1 VPRDTKRFFDLVKFQ
16 TFFSFLRT
24 KKMAKNSA
32 RSYRKNNRFSQIPN
46 SPIQRSVFDRSHDY
60 KTTLDSGYLIP
71 FFVDEVLPG
80 DTFKLRVNAFVRMN
94 TLIAPFMDNVFMDTF
109 FFFVPTRLVW
119 DNWQRFCGEQKNP
132 GDSTDFLIPSLSG
145 TNTFDNGTI
154 FDYMGLPTGVSLDPA
169 NTPINAL
176 PFRAYNLIYNE
187 WFRDENLID
196 SIPVLTTDGPD
207 PISNYTLR
215 KRAKRHDYFTSAL
228 PWPQKGPSVDVGLT
242 GNAPVV
248 GFGDGQTWNFMS
260 NNSYS
265 GTQAVLGNPTD
276 VLDNVGLQVFTNRE
290 QFSTANMIPIMQE
303 TNQSG
308 RWANIGN
315 QDQSS
320 GNDIKPTRAIRG
332 DGFYFPNGILS
343 NSSGQQPYA
352 DLSGVSA
359 ITINDLRQAFQ
370 IQKFYEKWA
379 RGGSRYTETLRVMFN
394 VISPDA
400 RLQRPEYLG
409 GTHSRVN
416 VVPTAQTSSTDAVS
430 PQSNLS
436 AFGVLGDS
444 AHGFNKSFVEHGY
457 LIGLVCLRADITYQ
471 QGLNRMW
478 SRRQLFDFYWPT
490 LAHLGE
496 QVVYNKEI
504 YAQGTAED
512 NGVFGYQ
519 ERYAEYRYKP
529 SMITGKL
536 RSTDAQTLDVWHL
549 AQKFETL
556 PKLNQDF
563 IEENP
568 PINRVIAVQNEPQF
582 FADFWFDLKTS
593 RPMPVYS
600 VPGLVDHF

>member
-1 VPRDTKRFFDLVKFQ
+1 M
-16 TFFSFLRT
+16 S
-24 KKMAKNSA
+24 KNSA
-32 RSYRKNNRFSQIPN
+32 RRRQRSNHFSQIPN
-46 SPIQRSVFDRSHDY
+46 SPIQRSIFDRSHDY

-145 TNTFDNGTI
+145 TNTFTNGSI

-207 PISNYTLR
+207 PVTNYTLR

-228 PWPQKGPSVDVGLT
+228 PWPQKGPSVEVGLS
-242 GNAPVV
+242 GNAPVK
-248 GFGDGQTWNFMS
+248 GFDQSANWSFGTPNGSRPAGYLAGIGINYNGLDDNLALRGWINQNMFTSGGDGSVVQFEN
-260 NNSYS
+260 
-265 GTQAVLGNPTD
+265 LG
-276 VLDNVGLQVFTNRE
+276 
-290 QFSTANMIPIMQE
+290 S
-303 TNQSG
+303 
-308 RWANIGN
+308 WGN
-315 QDQSS
+315 QPLIVKDPGSES
-320 GNDIKPTRAIRG
+320 NYHPIT
-332 DGFYFPNGILS
+332 GIFGKEFSFQGALTPPAD
-343 NSSGQQPYA
+343 NSVYA
-352 DLSGVSA
+352 DLSGVNAVS
-359 ITINDLRQAFQ
+359 INDLRQAFQ

-416 VVPTAQTSSTDAVS
+416 VVPTAQTSSTDSVS

-457 LIGLVCLRADITYQ
+457 VIGLCCIRADITYQ

-496 QVVYNKEI
+496 QVVYNREI
-504 YAQGTAED
+504 YTQGTADD

-536 RSTDAQTLDVWHL
+536 RSTDAQTLDVWH
-549 AQKFETL
+549 
-556 PKLNQDF
+556 
-563 IEENP
+563 
-568 PINRVIAVQNEPQF
+568 
-582 FADFWFDLKTS
+582 
-593 RPMPVYS
+593 
-600 VPGLVDHF
+600 

>member
-1 VPRDTKRFFDLVKFQ
+1 
-16 TFFSFLRT
+16 
-24 KKMAKNSA
+24 MAKNSA
-32 RSYRKNNRFSQIPN
+32 RSHRKINRFSQIPN

-60 KTTLDSGYLIP
+60 KTTMDAGLLIP

-145 TNTFDNGTI
+145 TNTFANGTI
-154 FDYMGLPTGVSLDPA
+154 FDYMGLPTGVALNPI

-242 GNAPVV
+242 GNAPIV
-248 GFGDGQTWNFMS
+248 GFGQDGYKFNFTSDPADGMGPS
-260 NNSYS
+260 S
-265 GTQAVLGNPTD
+265 GWQLGTAAVNDMGKLQAFFGNA
-276 VLDNVGLQVFTNRE
+276 VG
-290 QFSTANMIPIMQE
+290 A
-303 TNQSG
+303 
-308 RWANIGN
+308 GN
-315 QDQSS
+315 QGRVWQNYGAPSPSWTAVIQQNDESS
-320 GNDIKPTRAIRG
+320 SVQLTALKGSDLSSFYHFGGGYLLPTN
-332 DGFYFPNGILS
+332 PS
-343 NSSGQQPYA
+343 ETPYA

-359 ITINDLRQAFQ
+359 ISINDLRQAFQ

-416 VVPTAQTSSTDAVS
+416 VVPTAQTSSTDSVS

-457 LIGLVCLRADITYQ
+457 VIGLCCLRADITYQ

-504 YAQGTAED
+504 YAQGNADD

-536 RSTDAQTLDVWHL
+536 RSTDAQSLDVWHL
-549 AQKFETL
+549 AQKFDSL

-568 PINRVIAVQNEPQF
+568 PIARVIAVQNEPQF

>member
-1 VPRDTKRFFDLVKFQ
+1 
-16 TFFSFLRT
+16 
-24 KKMAKNSA
+24 MAKNSA
-32 RSYRKNNRFSQIPN
+32 RSHRKNNRFSQIPN

-94 TLIAPFMDNVFMDTF
+94 TLISPFMDNVFMDTF

-145 TNTFDNGTI
+145 TNTFTNGSI
-154 FDYMGLPTGVSLDPA
+154 FDYMGLPTGVALDPT

-196 SIPVLTTDGPD
+196 SIAVLTNDGPD

-228 PWPQKGPSVDVGLT
+228 PWPQKGPSVNVGLS

-248 GFGDGQTWNFMS
+248 GLDGKNTFAFKS
-260 NNSYS
+260 PDFV
-265 GTQAVLGNPTD
+265 GTTSPGQVVLGNPTNND
-276 VLDNVGLQVFTNRE
+276 LASVEAKTGFATSVPSAYALHLKGIEDYACISVDDGSNRGPVI
-290 QFSTANMIPIMQE
+290 TAMKFN
-303 TNQSG
+303 G
-308 RWANIGN
+308 FNI
-315 QDQSS
+315 
-320 GNDIKPTRAIRG
+320 
-332 DGFYFPNGILS
+332 NGTFDSI
-343 NSSGQQPYA
+343 YA
-352 DLSGVSA
+352 DLSGVNAVS
-359 ITINDLRQAFQ
+359 INDLRQAFQ

-457 LIGLVCLRADITYQ
+457 VIGLVCLRADITYQ

-496 QVVYNKEI
+496 QVVYNREI
-504 YAQGTAED
+504 YTQGTADD

-536 RSTDAQTLDVWHL
+536 RSTDAQSLDVWHL
-549 AQKFETL
+549 AQKFDSL

-568 PINRVIAVQNEPQF
+568 PIARVIAVQNEPQF

>member
-1 VPRDTKRFFDLVKFQ
+1 
-16 TFFSFLRT
+16 
-24 KKMAKNSA
+24 MAKNSA
-32 RSYRKNNRFSQIPN
+32 RSHRKNNRFSQIPN

-60 KTTLDSGYLIP
+60 KTTMDAGYLIP

-94 TLIAPFMDNVFMDTF
+94 TLIAPFMDNVFLDTF

-132 GDSTDFLIPSLSG
+132 GDSTDFLIPQLAGSS
-145 TNTFDNGTI
+145 TFANGSI
-154 FDYMGLPTGVSLDPA
+154 FDYMGLPTGVALNSTITPVNSLP
-169 NTPINAL
+169 L
-176 PFRAYNLIYNE
+176 RAYNLIYNE

-196 SIPVLTTDGPD
+196 SVPVPTGDGPD
-207 PISNYTLR
+207 DISNYKVL

-242 GNAPVV
+242 GNAPIV
-248 GFGDGQTWNFMS
+248 GFGQDSSWTITNSLTPNTSQLWYLGNSAYNGIRADFSSNGISGENPAYVWQQRS
-260 NNSYS
+260 GLNNSEVVVQDPSVENTIHRLVSIHSPS
-265 GTQAVLGNPTD
+265 GVDESTYAFNQARLLP
-276 VLDNVGLQVFTNRE
+276 
-290 QFSTANMIPIMQE
+290 A
-303 TNQSG
+303 SG
-308 RWANIGN
+308 
-315 QDQSS
+315 SE
-320 GNDIKPTRAIRG
+320 
-332 DGFYFPNGILS
+332 
-343 NSSGQQPYA
+343 PYA

-416 VVPTAQTSSTDAVS
+416 VVPTAQTSSTDSVS

-457 LIGLVCLRADITYQ
+457 VIGLCCLRADITYQ

-504 YAQGTAED
+504 YTQGTAED

-549 AQKFETL
+549 AQKFDSL

>member
-1 VPRDTKRFFDLVKFQ
+1 MPGDTKRFFDLVKFP

-24 KKMAKNSA
+24 KKNGKNSA
-32 RSYRKNNRFSQIPN
+32 RSHRKNNRFSQIPN

-60 KTTLDSGYLIP
+60 KTTMDAGYLIP

-109 FFFVPTRLVW
+109 FFFVPSRLVW

-145 TNTFDNGTI
+145 TNTFTNGSI
-154 FDYMGLPTGVSLDPA
+154 FDYMGLPTGVALDPA

-196 SIPVLTTDGPD
+196 SIAVPTDDGPD

-242 GNAPVV
+242 GNAPIV
-248 GFGDGQTWNFMS
+248 GFGQDGYQFNFTSDPADGQGPSSGWQLGTADVNDMGKLQAFFG
-260 NNSYS
+260 NSV
-265 GTQAVLGNPTD
+265 GAGNQARAWQNYGSPSPAWTD
-276 VLDNVGLQVFTNRE
+276 VIQQQDESTSVQLTALKGSGL
-290 QFSTANMIPIMQE
+290 
-303 TNQSG
+303 
-308 RWANIGN
+308 
-315 QDQSS
+315 SS
-320 GNDIKPTRAIRG
+320 FYHFGGGYLLPT
-332 DGFYFPNGILS
+332 
-343 NSSGQQPYA
+343 NSSQTPYA

-416 VVPTAQTSSTDAVS
+416 VVPTAQTSSTDSVS

-457 LIGLVCLRADITYQ
+457 VIGLCCLRADITYQ

-496 QVVYNKEI
+496 QVVYNRDL
-504 YAQGTAED
+504 YA
-512 NGVFGYQ
+512 
-519 ERYAEYRYKP
+519 RH
-529 SMITGKL
+529 S
-536 RSTDAQTLDVWHL
+536 
-549 AQKFETL
+549 
-556 PKLNQDF
+556 
-563 IEENP
+563 
-568 PINRVIAVQNEPQF
+568 
-582 FADFWFDLKTS
+582 
-593 RPMPVYS
+593 
-600 VPGLVDHF
+600 

>member
-1 VPRDTKRFFDLVKFQ
+1 
-16 TFFSFLRT
+16 
-24 KKMAKNSA
+24 MAKNSA
-32 RSYRKNNRFSQIPN
+32 RSHRKNNRFSQIPN

-60 KTTLDSGYLIP
+60 KTTMDAGYLIP

-94 TLIAPFMDNVFMDTF
+94 TLVAPFMDNVFMDLF
-109 FFFVPTRLVW
+109 FFFVPSRLVW

-145 TNTFDNGTI
+145 TNTFTNGSI
-154 FDYMGLPTGVSLDPA
+154 FDYMGLPTGVPLNPT

-196 SIPVLTTDGPD
+196 SIPVPTGDGPD
-207 PISNYTLR
+207 PVSNYTLR

-242 GNAPVV
+242 GNAPVR
-248 GFGDGQTWNFMS
+248 GFDGS
-260 NNSYS
+260 NDWLY
-265 GTQAVLGNPTD
+265 GNGVSPGAGYTAMFGSPSD
-276 VLDNVGLQVFTNRE
+276 VTDNVGLQVYTNRE
-290 QFSTANMIPIMQE
+290 MFSTATMIPIMQE

-315 QDQSS
+315 QDQSNGDNIS
-320 GNDIKPTRAIRG
+320 PTRAIRAQE
-332 DGFYFPNGILS
+332 FSF
-343 NSSGQQPYA
+343 SGPLTPTNPDSVYA

-416 VVPTAQTSSTDAVS
+416 IVPTAQTSSTDSVS

-457 LIGLVCLRADITYQ
+457 VIGLCCLRADITYQ

-496 QVVYNKEI
+496 QVVYNREI
-504 YAQGTAED
+504 YTQGTADD

-536 RSTDAQTLDVWHL
+536 RSTDAQSLDVWHL
-549 AQKFETL
+549 AQKFDSL

-568 PINRVIAVQNEPQF
+568 PIARVIAVQNEPQF

>member
-1 VPRDTKRFFDLVKFQ
+1 
-16 TFFSFLRT
+16 
-24 KKMAKNSA
+24 MAKTNA
-32 RSYRKNNRFSQIPN
+32 RRRQKSNHFSSIP
-46 SPIQRSVFDRSHDY
+46 SSTIQRSVFDRSHDY
-60 KTTLDSGYLIP
+60 KTTLDAGFLIP

-80 DTFKLRVNAFVRMN
+80 DTFKLRVNSFVRMN

-119 DNWQRFCGEQKNP
+119 DNWQKFCGEQKNP
-132 GDSTDFLIPSLSG
+132 GDSTDFLIPILQQPG
-145 TNTFDNGTI
+145 TVQNGSI
-154 FDYMGLPTGVSLDPA
+154 FDYMGIPTNVNLG
-169 NTPINAL
+169 NTPINSL
-176 PFRAYNLIYNE
+176 PFRSYNLIYNE

-196 SIPVLTTDGPD
+196 SIPVPTGDGPD
-207 PISNYTLR
+207 PVSTFTL
-215 KRAKRHDYFTSAL
+215 KRRGKRHDYFTSAL
-228 PWPQKGPSVDVGLT
+228 PWPQKGPSVEVGLT
-242 GNAPVV
+242 GNAPIV
-248 GFGDGQTWNFMS
+248 GFDQQHRWNITNRLDLPQLNYGWS
-260 NNSYS
+260 
-265 GTQAVLGNPTD
+265 LGNSSTNPKA
-276 VLDNVGLQVFTNRE
+276 DNQYIGGAFVGSIDHGN
-290 QFSTANMIPIMQE
+290 TAKIW
-303 TNQSG
+303 QSG
-308 RWANIGN
+308 NKSVNGN
-315 QDQSS
+315 YYQITQQKDEQSS
-320 GNDIKPTRAIRG
+320 KGLISLTGRELPAS
-332 DGFYFPNGILS
+332 FYNFADAVVSPNGS
-343 NSSGQQPYA
+343 FTPYA

-409 GTHSRVN
+409 GSHSRVN
-416 VVPTAQTSSTDAVS
+416 IVPTAQTSSTDSVS

-457 LIGLVCLRADITYQ
+457 IIGLCCLRADLTYQ

-478 SRRQLFDFYWPT
+478 SRRSLFDFYWPT

-496 QVVYNKEI
+496 QVIYNKEI
-504 YAQGTAED
+504 YTQGTDED

-536 RSTDAQTLDVWHL
+536 RSTDPQSLDVWHL
-549 AQKFETL
+549 AQKFDGL

-563 IEENP
+563 IEEHP

>member
-1 VPRDTKRFFDLVKFQ
+1 
-16 TFFSFLRT
+16 
-24 KKMAKNSA
+24 MAKNSA
-32 RSYRKNNRFSQIPN
+32 RSHHKNNRFSQIPN

-60 KTTLDSGYLIP
+60 KTTMDAGYLIP

-94 TLIAPFMDNVFMDTF
+94 TLISPFMDNVFMDTF

-145 TNTFDNGTI
+145 TNTFINGSI
-154 FDYMGLPTGVSLDPA
+154 FDYMGLPTGVPLDPA

-196 SIPVLTTDGPD
+196 SIPVTTGDGPD
-207 PISNYTLR
+207 AISNYTLR

-248 GFGDGQTWNFMS
+248 GFGDDQRWNFLS
-260 NNSYS
+260 NPNYS

-290 QFSTANMIPIMQE
+290 MFSTASMVPIMQE

-315 QDQSS
+315 QDQSN
-320 GNDIKPTRAIRG
+320 GDNVLPTRAIRG
-332 DGFYFPNGILS
+332 DGFYFPGGILK
-343 NSSGQQPYA
+343 NTSGQQPYA

-416 VVPTAQTSSTDAVS
+416 VVPTAQTSSTDSVS

-457 LIGLVCLRADITYQ
+457 VIGLVCLRADITYQ
-471 QGLNRMW
+471 QGLNRLW

-504 YAQGTAED
+504 YTQGTADD

-536 RSTDAQTLDVWHL
+536 RSTDAQSLDVWHL
-549 AQKFETL
+549 AQKFESL

>member
-1 VPRDTKRFFDLVKFQ
+1 
-16 TFFSFLRT
+16 
-24 KKMAKNSA
+24 MAKNSA
-32 RSYRKNNRFSQIPN
+32 RSHRKYNRFSQIPN

-60 KTTLDSGYLIP
+60 KTTMDAGFLIP

-94 TLIAPFMDNVFMDTF
+94 TLVAPFMDNVFMDTF
-109 FFFVPTRLVW
+109 FFFVPSRLVW
-119 DNWQRFCGEQKNP
+119 DNWQKFCGEQKNP

-145 TNTFDNGTI
+145 TNTFANGSI
-154 FDYMGLPTGVSLDPA
+154 FDYMGLPTGVALDPA

-207 PISNYTLR
+207 PVSNYTLR

-242 GNAPVV
+242 GNAPIV
-248 GFGDGQTWNFMS
+248 GFGQDGFQFNFTS
-260 NNSYS
+260 DPAGGQGPSSGWQLGTADVNDLGKLQAFFGNSV
-265 GTQAVLGNPTD
+265 GAGNQARAWQNYGSPSPAWTD
-276 VLDNVGLQVFTNRE
+276 VIQQQDESSSIQLTALKGSGL
-290 QFSTANMIPIMQE
+290 
-303 TNQSG
+303 
-308 RWANIGN
+308 
-315 QDQSS
+315 SS
-320 GNDIKPTRAIRG
+320 
-332 DGFYFPNGILS
+332 FYHFGGGYLLPA
-343 NSSGQQPYA
+343 NSSEIPFA

-416 VVPTAQTSSTDAVS
+416 VVPTAQTSSTDSVS

-457 LIGLVCLRADITYQ
+457 VIGLCCLRADITYQ

-496 QVVYNKEI
+496 QVVYNREI
-504 YAQGTAED
+504 YTQGTADD

-536 RSTDAQTLDVWHL
+536 RSTDAQSLDVWHL
-549 AQKFETL
+549 AQKFDSL

-568 PINRVIAVQNEPQF
+568 PIARVIAVQNEPQF

>member
-1 VPRDTKRFFDLVKFQ
+1 
-16 TFFSFLRT
+16 
-24 KKMAKNSA
+24 MAKNTA
-32 RSYRKNNRFSQIPN
+32 RSHRKNNRFSQIPN
-46 SPIQRSVFDRSHDY
+46 SPIQRSIFDRSHDY
-60 KTTLDSGYLIP
+60 KTTMDAGYLIP

-80 DTFKLRVNAFVRMN
+80 DTFKLRVNAFVRLN

-119 DNWQRFCGEQKNP
+119 DNWQKFCGEQKNP

-145 TNTFDNGTI
+145 TNTFTNGSI
-154 FDYMGLPTGVSLDPA
+154 FDYMGLPTGVALDPA

-207 PISNYTLR
+207 PVSNYSLR

-228 PWPQKGPSVDVGLT
+228 PWPQKGPSVEVGLT
-242 GNAPVV
+242 GNAPIV
-248 GFGDGQTWNFMS
+248 GFGSGSTWNLSSSSDSSTNTSWVLHSGFS
-260 NNSYS
+260 EPPYSSTGISYKPVQT
-265 GTQAVLGNPTD
+265 GRVPLVAIPNDVGPYLG
-276 VLDNVGLQVFTNRE
+276 FE
-290 QFSTANMIPIMQE
+290 S
-303 TNQSG
+303 QSG
-308 RWANIGN
+308 EQIYYPLNELSGSNDTGSYYFNGA
-315 QDQSS
+315 QLQTSS
-320 GNDIKPTRAIRG
+320 GVA
-332 DGFYFPNGILS
+332 
-343 NSSGQQPYA
+343 PYA

-416 VVPTAQTSSTDAVS
+416 VVPTPQTSSTDSVS

-457 LIGLVCLRADITYQ
+457 VIGLVCLRADITYQ

-496 QVVYNKEI
+496 QVVYNREI
-504 YAQGTAED
+504 YTQGTADD

-549 AQKFETL
+549 AQKFDTL

>member
-1 VPRDTKRFFDLVKFQ
+1 
-16 TFFSFLRT
+16 
-24 KKMAKNSA
+24 MAKNSA
-32 RSYRKNNRFSQIPN
+32 RSHRKNNRFSQIPN
-46 SPIQRSVFDRSHDY
+46 SPIQRSIFDRSHDY
-60 KTTLDSGYLIP
+60 KTTLDAGYLIP
-71 FFVDEVLPG
+71 FFVDEILPG

-94 TLIAPFMDNVFMDTF
+94 TLVSPFMDNVFMDTF
-109 FFFVPTRLVW
+109 FFFVPSRLVW
-119 DNWQRFCGEQKNP
+119 DNWQKFCGEQKNP

-145 TNTFDNGTI
+145 TNTFTNGSI
-154 FDYMGLPTGVSLDPA
+154 FDYMGLPTGVALDSA

-207 PISNYTLR
+207 PVSNYKLR

-242 GNAPVV
+242 GNAPVK
-248 GFGDGQTWNFMS
+248 GFDQSTNWHFGTSGGNPAG
-260 NNSYS
+260 YLAGI
-265 GTQAVLGNPTD
+265 GTQYNGPDSDIKLHGWIN
-276 VLDNVGLQVFTNRE
+276 QKS
-290 QFSTANMIPIMQE
+290 FSTPSVGSPLQFENMG
-303 TNQSG
+303 SY
-308 RWANIGN
+308 GN
-315 QDQSS
+315 Q
-320 GNDIKPTRAIRG
+320 PLAIQ
-332 DGFYFPNGILS
+332 DPNQEFEQHPITGIFGKEFSFTGPLTPS
-343 NSSGQQPYA
+343 NPDSVYA

-416 VVPTAQTSSTDAVS
+416 VVPTAQTSSTDSVS

-457 LIGLVCLRADITYQ
+457 VIGLCCLRADITYQ

-496 QVVYNKEI
+496 QVVYNREI
-504 YAQGTAED
+504 YTQGTADD

-549 AQKFETL
+549 AQKFDTL

>member
-1 VPRDTKRFFDLVKFQ
+1 
-16 TFFSFLRT
+16 
-24 KKMAKNSA
+24 MAKNSA
-32 RSYRKNNRFSQIPN
+32 RSHRKTNRFSQIPN

-60 KTTLDSGYLIP
+60 KTTLDAGYLVP

-119 DNWQRFCGEQKNP
+119 DHWQRFCGEQQKP
-132 GDSTDFLIPSLSG
+132 GDSTDFLIPSLAG
-145 TNTFDNGTI
+145 TNTFASETI
-154 FDYMGLPTGVSLDPA
+154 FDYMGIPTSVALDPA

-196 SIPVLTTDGPD
+196 SVPVPTGDGPD
-207 PISNYTLR
+207 DIVNFNLL

-248 GFGDGQTWNFMS
+248 GFDLQQHWNITNSLDYPELTDGWT
-260 NNSYS
+260 
-265 GTQAVLGNPTD
+265 LGAPASIPSS
-276 VLDNVGLQVFTNRE
+276 DNQYIGG
-290 QFSTANMIPIMQE
+290 QFGGSIGHGNTAQIWM
-303 TNQSG
+303 SG
-308 RWANIGN
+308 RNSVASGYSQITRQIDENKSRGLTSLTGRSE
-315 QDQSS
+315 SS
-320 GNDIKPTRAIRG
+320 G
-332 DGFYFPNGILS
+332 FYNFSQAYISPS
-343 NSSGQQPYA
+343 DQFAPYA

-359 ITINDLRQAFQ
+359 ISINDLRQAFQ

-416 VVPTAQTSSTDAVS
+416 VVPTAQTSSTDSVS

-436 AFGVLGDS
+436 AFGVLGDC

-457 LIGLVCLRADITYQ
+457 VIGICCLRADITYQ

-496 QVVYNKEI
+496 QVVYNREI
-504 YAQGTAED
+504 YTQGTADD

-536 RSTDAQTLDVWHL
+536 RSSDPQTLDVWHL
-549 AQKFETL
+549 AQKFDTL
-556 PKLNQDF
+556 PKLNKDF

-568 PINRVIAVQNEPQF
+568 PIARVIAVQNEPQF

>member
-1 VPRDTKRFFDLVKFQ
+1 
-16 TFFSFLRT
+16 
-24 KKMAKNSA
+24 MAKNSA
-32 RSYRKNNRFSQIPN
+32 RSRRKNNRFSQIPN

-60 KTTLDSGYLIP
+60 KTTMDAGYLIP

-109 FFFVPTRLVW
+109 FFFVPSRLVW

-145 TNTFDNGTI
+145 TNAFTNGSI
-154 FDYMGLPTGVSLDPA
+154 FDYMGLPTGVALNPT

-196 SIPVLTTDGPD
+196 SIAVPTGDGPD

-242 GNAPVV
+242 GNAPIV
-248 GFGDGQTWNFMS
+248 GFGKDGFQFNYTS
-260 NNSYS
+260 DPAGGQGPSS
-265 GTQAVLGNPTD
+265 GWQLGTVDIHDKGKLQAFFGNLVGAGNQARAWQNYGSPSPAWTD
-276 VLDNVGLQVFTNRE
+276 VIQQQDESSSVQLTALKGSGLSSFYH
-290 QFSTANMIPIMQE
+290 FGGGYLLPADSSE
-303 TNQSG
+303 T
-308 RWANIGN
+308 
-315 QDQSS
+315 
-320 GNDIKPTRAIRG
+320 
-332 DGFYFPNGILS
+332 
-343 NSSGQQPYA
+343 PYA

-359 ITINDLRQAFQ
+359 ISINDLRQAFQ

-416 VVPTAQTSSTDAVS
+416 VVPTAQTSSTDSVS

-457 LIGLVCLRADITYQ
+457 VIGLVCLRADITYQ

-496 QVVYNKEI
+496 QVVYNREI
-504 YAQGTAED
+504 YTQGTAND

-536 RSTDAQTLDVWHL
+536 RSTDPQTLDVWHL
-549 AQKFETL
+549 AQKFDTL

-568 PINRVIAVQNEPQF
+568 PIARVIAVQNEPQF

>member
-1 VPRDTKRFFDLVKFQ
+1 
-16 TFFSFLRT
+16 
-24 KKMAKNSA
+24 MAKNSA
-32 RSYRKNNRFSQIPN
+32 RSHRKNNRFSQIPN

-60 KTTLDSGYLIP
+60 KTTMDAGYLIP

-94 TLIAPFMDNVFMDTF
+94 TLVAPFMDNVFMDTF
-109 FFFVPTRLVW
+109 FFFVPSRLVW

-145 TNTFDNGTI
+145 TNIFNNGSI
-154 FDYMGLPTGVSLDPA
+154 FDYMGLPTGVALDPA

-196 SIPVLTTDGPD
+196 SIPVTTGDGPD
-207 PISNYTLR
+207 PVSNYTLR

-248 GFGDGQTWNFMS
+248 GFDASHTWNFS
-260 NNSYS
+260 NDPRLP
-265 GTQAVLGNPTD
+265 Q
-276 VLDNVGLQVFTNRE
+276 
-290 QFSTANMIPIMQE
+290 
-303 TNQSG
+303 
-308 RWANIGN
+308 
-315 QDQSS
+315 
-320 GNDIKPTRAIRG
+320 
-332 DGFYFPNGILS
+332 FPNGWRLGYVSNPKTDNGFIGASFASTFPQPNPARSWQNGSDKVEGSYSRVIQQLDES
-343 NSSGQQPYA
+343 NSAGLVSMRGIDFPSGHFTFSNGVIFPNTEGFQPYV

-416 VVPTAQTSSTDAVS
+416 VVPTAQTSSTDSVS

-457 LIGLVCLRADITYQ
+457 VIGLCCLRADITYQ
-471 QGLNRMW
+471 QGLNRLW

-504 YAQGTAED
+504 YAQGTADD

-536 RSTDAQTLDVWHL
+536 RSTDPQSLDVWHL
-549 AQKFETL
+549 AQKFDTL

>member
-1 VPRDTKRFFDLVKFQ
+1 
-16 TFFSFLRT
+16 
-24 KKMAKNSA
+24 MAKNSA
-32 RSYRKNNRFSQIPN
+32 RSHRKNNRFSQIPN

-60 KTTLDSGYLIP
+60 KTTMDAGYLIP

-94 TLIAPFMDNVFMDTF
+94 TLVAPFMDNVFMDTF

-132 GDSTDFLIPSLSG
+132 ADSTDFLIPQISG
-145 TNTFDNGTI
+145 SPMFAVGSI
-154 FDYMGLPTGVSLDPA
+154 YDYMGLPTGVSLDSTISPV
-169 NTPINAL
+169 NSL
-176 PFRAYNLIYNE
+176 PLRAYNLIYNE

-196 SIPVLTTDGPD
+196 SVTVPTSDGPD
-207 PISNYTLR
+207 DIGTYKLL

-228 PWPQKGPSVDVGLT
+228 PWPQKGPSVDIGLT
-242 GNAPVV
+242 GNAPVI
-248 GFGDGQTWNFMS
+248 GFGDDGGFSIMKGYPVGSSTAWLFQDNS
-260 NNSYS
+260 NGIQYS
-265 GTQAVLGNPTD
+265 SRESSESGVPLLALPNAKFDNVLG
-276 VLDNVGLQVFTNRE
+276 F
-290 QFSTANMIPIMQE
+290 
-303 TNQSG
+303 
-308 RWANIGN
+308 
-315 QDQSS
+315 QDQNSDPASYRPLKALQGGSS
-320 GNDIKPTRAIRG
+320 SFYQL
-332 DGFYFPNGILS
+332 DGAKIVSFSPNGI
-343 NSSGQQPYA
+343 YA
-352 DLSGVSA
+352 DLSDVSA

-416 VVPTAQTSSTDAVS
+416 VVPTAQTSSTDSVS

-444 AHGFNKSFVEHGY
+444 THGFNKSFVEHGY
-457 LIGLVCLRADITYQ
+457 VIGLCCLRADITYQ
-471 QGLNRMW
+471 QGMNRMW

-496 QVVYNKEI
+496 QVVYNREI
-504 YAQGTAED
+504 YTQGTAED

-536 RSTDAQTLDVWHL
+536 RSTDPQSLDVWHL
-549 AQKFETL
+549 AQKFDSL

>member
-1 VPRDTKRFFDLVKFQ
+1 
-16 TFFSFLRT
+16 
-24 KKMAKNSA
+24 MAKNSA
-32 RSYRKNNRFSQIPN
+32 RSHRKNNRFSQIPN

-60 KTTLDSGYLIP
+60 KTTMDAGYLIP

-94 TLIAPFMDNVFMDTF
+94 TLVAPFMDNVFMDTF
-109 FFFVPTRLVW
+109 FFFVPSRLVW

-132 GDSTDFLIPSLSG
+132 GDSTDFLIPCLTHYPG
-145 TNTFDNGTI
+145 IDNIITRFTTGTI
-154 FDYMGLPTGVSLDPA
+154 FDYMGLPTSTNSPDSTTNFYV
-169 NTPINAL
+169 NAL

-196 SIPVLTTDGPD
+196 SVVVPTGDGPD
-207 PISNYTLR
+207 DVNTYKLL

-228 PWPQKGPSVDVGLT
+228 PWPQKGPQVDINLSSNSIVPVEMFSRTETDTVMRANWTNGVGIHFKNSENLASMFTYTGEDHVQRYSEANPDVGT
-242 GNAPVV
+242 G
-248 GFGDGQTWNFMS
+248 
-260 NNSYS
+260 
-265 GTQAVLGNPTD
+265 L
-276 VLDNVGLQVFTNRE
+276 
-290 QFSTANMIPIMQE
+290 
-303 TNQSG
+303 
-308 RWANIGN
+308 
-315 QDQSS
+315 
-320 GNDIKPTRAIRG
+320 RAILS
-332 DGFYFPNGILS
+332 PNVQYLNSPS
-343 NSSGQQPYA
+343 NTYGQGYAKDPY
-352 DLSGVSA
+352 VSWPS
-359 ITINDLRQAFQ
+359 IDINDLRQAFQ

-416 VVPTAQTSSTDAVS
+416 VVPTAQTSSTDSVS

-457 LIGLVCLRADITYQ
+457 VIGLVCLRADITYQ

-496 QVVYNKEI
+496 QVVYNREI
-504 YAQGTAED
+504 YAQGTPED
-512 NGVFGYQ
+512 EGVFGYQ

-536 RSTDAQTLDVWHL
+536 RSTDPQSLDVWHL
-549 AQKFETL
+549 AQKFDSL

>member
-1 VPRDTKRFFDLVKFQ
+1 
-16 TFFSFLRT
+16 
-24 KKMAKNSA
+24 MAKTSA
-32 RSYRKNNRFSQIPN
+32 RSHRKTNRFSQIPN

-60 KTTLDSGYLIP
+60 KTTMDAGYLIP

-109 FFFVPTRLVW
+109 FFFVPSRLVW

-145 TNTFDNGTI
+145 VNTFTNGSI
-154 FDYMGLPTGVSLDPA
+154 FDYMGLPTGVALDPA

-187 WFRDENLID
+187 WFRDENLVD
-196 SIPVLTTDGPD
+196 SIPVLTNDGPD

-215 KRAKRHDYFTSAL
+215 RRAKRHDYFTSAL
-228 PWPQKGPSVDVGLT
+228 PWPQKGPKVDINLAANSIVPVEMWSRTDPNVVNKANWSDGVGIHFTGGINYASMYSDTGADNVQRYSEAHPDVGT
-242 GNAPVV
+242 G
-248 GFGDGQTWNFMS
+248 
-260 NNSYS
+260 
-265 GTQAVLGNPTD
+265 L
-276 VLDNVGLQVFTNRE
+276 
-290 QFSTANMIPIMQE
+290 
-303 TNQSG
+303 
-308 RWANIGN
+308 
-315 QDQSS
+315 
-320 GNDIKPTRAIRG
+320 RAILS
-332 DGFYFPNGILS
+332 PNVKYPSHDNTYG
-343 NSSGQQPYA
+343 NGYA
-352 DLSGVSA
+352 NDPFVSWPS
-359 ITINDLRQAFQ
+359 IEVNDLRQAFQ

-416 VVPTAQTSSTDAVS
+416 VVPTAQTSSTDSVS

-444 AHGFNKSFVEHGY
+444 SHGFNKSFVEHGY
-457 LIGLVCLRADITYQ
+457 VIGLCCLRADITYQ

-496 QVVYNKEI
+496 QVVYNREI

-536 RSTDAQTLDVWHL
+536 RSTDAQSLDVWHL
-549 AQKFETL
+549 AQKFDSL

-563 IEENP
+563 IEEHP
-568 PINRVIAVQNEPQF
+568 PINRVIAVQSEPQF

>member
-1 VPRDTKRFFDLVKFQ
+1 M
-16 TFFSFLRT
+16 S
-24 KKMAKNSA
+24 KNTA
-32 RSYRKNNRFSQIPN
+32 RSHRKNNRFSQIPN

-60 KTTLDSGYLIP
+60 KTTLNAGYLIP

-132 GDSTDFLIPSLSG
+132 GDSTDFLIPSLTTSNDVG
-145 TNTFDNGTI
+145 YAFGAGSI
-154 FDYMGLPTGVSLDPA
+154 YDYFGIPIGVPFFVNPRSAQPTY
-169 NTPINAL
+169 INCL

-196 SIPVLTTDGPD
+196 SVPVPTGDGPD
-207 PISNYTLR
+207 DVNTYKLL

-228 PWPQKGPSVDVGLT
+228 PWPQKGPSVDVTLSGGVVPVELFARNDNSVKDLTHFPLGNHWDSGAGLNYVDPFDYT
-242 GNAPVV
+242 NGSDNAAPVKHQIWS
-248 GFGDGQTWNFMS
+248 DGNRQ
-260 NNSYS
+260 
-265 GTQAVLGNPTD
+265 LG
-276 VLDNVGLQVFTNRE
+276 
-290 QFSTANMIPIMQE
+290 
-303 TNQSG
+303 
-308 RWANIGN
+308 
-315 QDQSS
+315 
-320 GNDIKPTRAIRG
+320 
-332 DGFYFPNGILS
+332 
-343 NSSGQQPYA
+343 
-352 DLSGVSA
+352 SGVRALLSPNFKLEPDKA
-359 ITINDLRQAFQ
+359 TIGELYAPDPFVQFPTVSVNDLRQSFQ

-409 GTHSRVN
+409 GSHSRVN
-416 VVPTAQTSSTDAVS
+416 IVPTAQTSSTDSVS

-444 AHGFNKSFVEHGY
+444 SHGFNKSFVEHGY
-457 LIGLVCLRADITYQ
+457 VIGLCCLRADITYQ

-496 QVVYNKEI
+496 QVVYNREI
-504 YAQGTAED
+504 YAQGTADD

-529 SMITGKL
+529 SLITGKL
-536 RSTDAQTLDVWHL
+536 RSTDPQSLDVWHL
-549 AQKFETL
+549 AQKFDSL

>member
-1 VPRDTKRFFDLVKFQ
+1 
-16 TFFSFLRT
+16 
-24 KKMAKNSA
+24 MAKNSA
-32 RSYRKNNRFSQIPN
+32 RSHRKNNRFSQIPN

-60 KTTLDSGYLIP
+60 KTTLDAGYLIP

-132 GDSTDFLIPSLSG
+132 GESTDYLIPSLSG
-145 TNTFDNGTI
+145 SNKFANETI
-154 FDYMGLPTGVSLDPA
+154 FDYMGIPTGVALDPA

-196 SIPVLTTDGPD
+196 SVAVPTGDGPD
-207 PISNYTLR
+207 DIVNYNLL
-215 KRAKRHDYFTSAL
+215 KRAKRHDYFTSCL

-248 GFGDGQTWNFMS
+248 GFGDGSRWNFSS
-260 NNSYS
+260 NNNFS
-265 GTQAVLGNPTD
+265 GTQAIFGNPVD
-276 VLDNVGLQVFTNRE
+276 VLDNKGLEVFTNRGM
-290 QFSTANMIPIMQE
+290 FSTGQMVPLMQE

-315 QDQSS
+315 QDQSD
-320 GNDIKPTRAIRG
+320 GTNITPTRAIRG
-332 DGFYFPNGILS
+332 EGFYLPNGILQ
-343 NSSGQQPYA
+343 NSSGVTPYA

-416 VVPTAQTSSTDAVS
+416 VVPTAQTSSTDSVS

-436 AFGVLGDS
+436 AFGVLGAS
-444 AHGFNKSFVEHGY
+444 GNGFNKSFVEHGY
-457 LIGLVCLRADITYQ
+457 VIGLVCLRADITYQ
-471 QGLNRMW
+471 QGLNRIW

-496 QVVYNKEI
+496 QVVYNREI
-504 YAQGTAED
+504 YTQGTADD

-536 RSTDAQTLDVWHL
+536 RSTDAQSLDVWHL
-549 AQKFETL
+549 AQKFDSL
-556 PKLNQDF
+556 PKLNRDF

-568 PINRVIAVQNEPQF
+568 PIRRVIAVQNEPQF

>member
-1 VPRDTKRFFDLVKFQ
+1 
-16 TFFSFLRT
+16 
-24 KKMAKNSA
+24 MAKNSA
-32 RSYRKNNRFSQIPN
+32 RSHRKYNRFSQIPN

-60 KTTLDSGYLIP
+60 KTTMDAGYLIP

-145 TNTFDNGTI
+145 TNTFTNGTI
-154 FDYMGLPTGVSLDPA
+154 FDYMGLPTGVSLDPV

-260 NNSYS
+260 NTSYS
-265 GTQAVLGNPTD
+265 GNQAVLGNPTD
-276 VLDNVGLQVFTNRE
+276 ILDNVGLQVFTNRE
-290 QFSTANMIPIMQE
+290 QFSTATMIPIMQE

-320 GNDIKPTRAIRG
+320 GTDITPTRAIRG

-343 NSSGQQPYA
+343 NSSGKQPYA

-416 VVPTAQTSSTDAVS
+416 VVPTAQTSSTDSVS

-457 LIGLVCLRADITYQ
+457 VIGLVCLRADITYQ

-504 YAQGTAED
+504 YAQGTADD

-549 AQKFETL
+549 AQKFDTL

>member
-1 VPRDTKRFFDLVKFQ
+1 
-16 TFFSFLRT
+16 
-24 KKMAKNSA
+24 MAKNSA
-32 RSYRKNNRFSQIPN
+32 RSHRKTNRFSQIPN

-60 KTTLDSGYLIP
+60 KTTMDAGYLIP

-80 DTFKLRVNAFVRMN
+80 DTFKLRVNAFIRMN

-132 GDSTDFLIPSLSG
+132 GDSTDFLIPSLSDK
-145 TNTFDNGTI
+145 NTFINGSI
-154 FDYMGLPTGVSLDPA
+154 FDYMGLPTGVALDPA

-196 SIPVLTTDGPD
+196 SIPVLTGDGPD
-207 PISNYTLR
+207 PISNYELR
-215 KRAKRHDYFTSAL
+215 KRAKRHDYFTSCL
-228 PWPQKGPSVDVGLT
+228 PWPQKGPQVDINLASNSVVPVEMWSRTDPNTVDKANWNNGVGIHFTDGINYTSMYNDVGGDFVQRYSEAHPDVGT
-242 GNAPVV
+242 G
-248 GFGDGQTWNFMS
+248 
-260 NNSYS
+260 
-265 GTQAVLGNPTD
+265 L
-276 VLDNVGLQVFTNRE
+276 
-290 QFSTANMIPIMQE
+290 
-303 TNQSG
+303 
-308 RWANIGN
+308 
-315 QDQSS
+315 
-320 GNDIKPTRAIRG
+320 RAILS
-332 DGFYFPNGILS
+332 PNVKYLNHNNTYG
-343 NSSGQQPYA
+343 NGYAKDPY
-352 DLSGVSA
+352 VSWPS
-359 ITINDLRQAFQ
+359 IEVNDLRQAFQ

-416 VVPTAQTSSTDAVS
+416 VVPTAQTSSTDSVS

-457 LIGLVCLRADITYQ
+457 VIGLCCLRADITYQ

-478 SRRQLFDFYWPT
+478 SRRSLFDFYWPT

-504 YAQGTAED
+504 YAQGTADD

-536 RSTDAQTLDVWHL
+536 RSTDAQSLDVWHL
-549 AQKFETL
+549 AQKFNSL

-568 PINRVIAVQNEPQF
+568 PIARVIAVQNEPQF

>member
-1 VPRDTKRFFDLVKFQ
+1 
-16 TFFSFLRT
+16 
-24 KKMAKNSA
+24 
-32 RSYRKNNRFSQIPN
+32 
-46 SPIQRSVFDRSHDY
+46 
-60 KTTLDSGYLIP
+60 
-71 FFVDEVLPG
+71 
-80 DTFKLRVNAFVRMN
+80 MN

-109 FFFVPTRLVW
+109 FFFVPSRLVW
-119 DNWQRFCGEQKNP
+119 DNWQKFCGEQKNP

-145 TNTFDNGTI
+145 TNTFTDGSI
-154 FDYMGLPTGVSLDPA
+154 FDYMGLPTGVELNPT

-196 SIPVLTTDGPD
+196 SIPVPTGDGPD
-207 PISNYTLR
+207 LVTDYTLR

-248 GFGDGQTWNFMS
+248 GFGS
-260 NNSYS
+260 NNSWTFTNDS
-265 GTQAVLGNPTD
+265 KNLQQLGSWMLGSNAEIPTNNNQFIGCSFLGNLSYGNSATAWQD
-276 VLDNVGLQVFTNRE
+276 GSYKVTAGYNVISHQLDESTSTGLVGL
-290 QFSTANMIPIMQE
+290 TAVNPP
-303 TNQSG
+303 
-308 RWANIGN
+308 ANHYHF
-315 QDQSS
+315 
-320 GNDIKPTRAIRG
+320 R
-332 DGFYFPNGILS
+332 DGYLLS
-343 NSSGQQPYA
+343 NNPEGVYA

-359 ITINDLRQAFQ
+359 ISINDLRQAFQ

-409 GTHSRVN
+409 GTHSRIN
-416 VVPTAQTSSTDAVS
+416 VVPTAQTSSTDSVS

-457 LIGLVCLRADITYQ
+457 VIGLCCLRADITYQ

-496 QVVYNKEI
+496 QVVYNREI
-504 YAQGTAED
+504 YTQGTADD

-536 RSTDAQTLDVWHL
+536 RSTDPQTLDVWHL
-549 AQKFETL
+549 AQKFDTL

>member
-1 VPRDTKRFFDLVKFQ
+1 
-16 TFFSFLRT
+16 
-24 KKMAKNSA
+24 MAKNSA
-32 RSYRKNNRFSQIPN
+32 RSHRKNNRFSQIPN

-60 KTTLDSGYLIP
+60 KTTMDAGYLIP

-94 TLIAPFMDNVFMDTF
+94 TLVAPFMDNVFMDTF

-132 GDSTDFLIPSLSG
+132 GDSTDYLIPSLSE
-145 TNTFDNGTI
+145 TNTFTNGSI
-154 FDYMGLPTGVSLDPA
+154 FDYMGLPTGVPLNPT

-196 SIPVLTTDGPD
+196 SIPVITGDGPD

-248 GFGDGQTWNFMS
+248 GFGDGSRWNFSS
-260 NNSYS
+260 NNTYS
-265 GTQAVLGNPTD
+265 GTQAIFGNPVD
-276 VLDNVGLQVFTNRE
+276 VKDNIGLQVFTNRE
-290 QFSTANMIPIMQE
+290 MFSTSMMIPIMQE

-315 QDQSS
+315 QDQSN
-320 GNDIKPTRAIRG
+320 GDNINPTRAIRG
-332 DGFYFPNGILS
+332 EGFYLPNGILE
-343 NSSGQQPYA
+343 NSSGVTPYA

-379 RGGSRYTETLRVMFN
+379 RAGSRYTETLRVMFN

-416 VVPTAQTSSTDAVS
+416 VVPTAQTSSTDSVS

-457 LIGLVCLRADITYQ
+457 VIGLCCLRADITYQ

-504 YAQGTAED
+504 YTQGSADD

-536 RSTDAQTLDVWHL
+536 RSTDAQSLDVWHL
-549 AQKFETL
+549 AQKFDSL

-563 IEENP
+563 VEENP
-568 PINRVIAVQNEPQF
+568 PIARVIAVQNEPQF

>member
-1 VPRDTKRFFDLVKFQ
+1 
-16 TFFSFLRT
+16 
-24 KKMAKNSA
+24 MAKNSA
-32 RSYRKNNRFSQIPN
+32 RSHRKNNRFSQIPN

-60 KTTLDSGYLIP
+60 KTTMDAGYLIP

-94 TLIAPFMDNVFMDTF
+94 TLISPFMDNVFMDTF
-109 FFFVPTRLVW
+109 FFFVPSRLVW

-145 TNTFDNGTI
+145 TNTFANGSI
-154 FDYMGLPTGVSLDPA
+154 FDYMGLPTGVSLDPS

-196 SIPVLTTDGPD
+196 SIPVTTGDGPD
-207 PISNYTLR
+207 PVSNYTLR

-248 GFGDGQTWNFMS
+248 GFGDGSRWNFSSS
-260 NNSYS
+260 NTYS
-265 GTQAVLGNPTD
+265 GTQAIFGSPVD
-276 VLDNVGLQVFTNRE
+276 IQDNLGLQIFTNRE
-290 QFSTANMIPIMQE
+290 MFSTSTMVPLMRE

-308 RWANIGN
+308 RWANIGDL
-315 QDQSS
+315 DQTDGDNISP
-320 GNDIKPTRAIRG
+320 IRAIRG
-332 DGFYFPNGILS
+332 EGFYLPNGILE
-343 NSSGQQPYA
+343 NSSGVTPYA

-416 VVPTAQTSSTDAVS
+416 VVPTAQTSSTDSVS

-457 LIGLVCLRADITYQ
+457 VIGLCCLRADITYQ

-496 QVVYNKEI
+496 QVVYNREI
-504 YAQGTAED
+504 YTQGTADD

-536 RSTDAQTLDVWHL
+536 RSTDAQSLDVWHL
-549 AQKFETL
+549 AQKFDTL

-568 PINRVIAVQNEPQF
+568 PIARVIAVQNEPQF

>member
-1 VPRDTKRFFDLVKFQ
+1 
-16 TFFSFLRT
+16 
-24 KKMAKNSA
+24 MAKNSA
-32 RSYRKNNRFSQIPN
+32 RSHRKNNRFSQIPN

-60 KTTLDSGYLIP
+60 KTTMDSGYLIP

-145 TNTFDNGTI
+145 TNTFTNGTI

-207 PISNYTLR
+207 PVSNYTLR

-242 GNAPVV
+242 GNAPIV
-248 GFGDGQTWNFMS
+248 GFGPGSTWNLSSSSDSSINTSWALHSGSS
-260 NNSYS
+260 NPPNSSTGISYKPVQSDRVPLLALPNTEGPYLGFESQSGEKIYYPLTDLSGSNDSGSYS
-265 GTQAVLGNPTD
+265 FNGAQ
-276 VLDNVGLQVFTNRE
+276 LQT
-290 QFSTANMIPIMQE
+290 
-303 TNQSG
+303 
-308 RWANIGN
+308 
-315 QDQSS
+315 SS
-320 GNDIKPTRAIRG
+320 GVA
-332 DGFYFPNGILS
+332 
-343 NSSGQQPYA
+343 PYA

-457 LIGLVCLRADITYQ
+457 VIGLVCLRADITYQ

-496 QVVYNKEI
+496 QVVYNREI
-504 YAQGTAED
+504 YTQGTADD

-549 AQKFETL
+549 AQKFDTL

>member
-1 VPRDTKRFFDLVKFQ
+1 
-16 TFFSFLRT
+16 
-24 KKMAKNSA
+24 MAKNSA

-60 KTTLDSGYLIP
+60 KTTLDAGYLIP

-132 GDSTDFLIPSLSG
+132 GDSTDFLIPSLAG
-145 TNTFDNGTI
+145 TNKFASETI
-154 FDYMGLPTGVSLDPA
+154 FDYMGIPTNVSLDTA

-196 SIPVLTTDGPD
+196 SVAVPTGDGPD
-207 PISNYTLR
+207 DTDNYNLL

-242 GNAPVV
+242 GNAPIV
-248 GFGDGQTWNFMS
+248 GFGDS
-260 NNSYS
+260 NNTWTFTNNR
-265 GTQAVLGNPTD
+265 GVAPTGEGWQLGRNNVTLMPTD
-276 VLDNVGLQVFTNRE
+276 NSQY
-290 QFSTANMIPIMQE
+290 
-303 TNQSG
+303 
-308 RWANIGN
+308 IGASFLGHI
-315 QDQSS
+315 SS
-320 GNDIKPTRAIRG
+320 GNTARIWQQGPYETFDNYYEVMFQTSDEDSTGLVGLRG
-332 DGFYFPNGILS
+332 ANDPASFFYFNKGSLSPSNPDGI
-343 NSSGQQPYA
+343 YA

-416 VVPTAQTSSTDAVS
+416 VVPTAQTSSTDSVS

-457 LIGLVCLRADITYQ
+457 VIGLVCLRADITYQ

-496 QVVYNKEI
+496 QVVYNREI
-504 YAQGTAED
+504 YTQGTADD

-536 RSTDAQTLDVWHL
+536 RSTDPQTLDVWHL
-549 AQKFETL
+549 AQKFDTL
-556 PKLNQDF
+556 PKLNRDF

>member
-1 VPRDTKRFFDLVKFQ
+1 
-16 TFFSFLRT
+16 
-24 KKMAKNSA
+24 MAKNSA
-32 RSYRKNNRFSQIPN
+32 RSHRKNNRFSQIPN

-60 KTTLDSGYLIP
+60 KTTLDAGYLIP

-119 DNWQRFCGEQKNP
+119 DNWQRFCGEKKNP

-145 TNTFDNGTI
+145 TNKFAPETI
-154 FDYMGLPTGVSLDPA
+154 FDYMGIPTLVSLDPA

-196 SIPVLTTDGPD
+196 SVAVPTGDGPD
-207 PISNYTLR
+207 DTDNYNLL

-242 GNAPVV
+242 GNAPISGWADSSFTYKSSNQTGIESDYLA
-248 GFGDGQTWNFMS
+248 GFFGKV
-260 NNSYS
+260 SYS
-265 GTQAVLGNPTD
+265 TGGQAGSLGTGSWLGGIGNNAIGNPRHMTSD
-276 VLDNVGLQVFTNRE
+276 DRDNVEGRE
-290 QFSTANMIPIMQE
+290 QYVSA
-303 TNQSG
+303 
-308 RWANIGN
+308 IGIT
-315 QDQSS
+315 
-320 GNDIKPTRAIRG
+320 GTPG
-332 DGFYFPNGILS
+332 
-343 NSSGQQPYA
+343 SGQGSFIFQDGKLEPSGDANLYA

-416 VVPTAQTSSTDAVS
+416 VVPTAQTSSTDTVS

-457 LIGLVCLRADITYQ
+457 IIGLVCLRADITYQ
-471 QGLNRMW
+471 QGLNRLW

-504 YAQGTAED
+504 YAQGTADD

-536 RSTDAQTLDVWHL
+536 RSTDPQSLDVWHL
-549 AQKFETL
+549 AQKFDSL
-556 PKLNQDF
+556 PKLNRDF

-568 PINRVIAVQNEPQF
+568 PIRRVIAVQNEPQF

>member
-1 VPRDTKRFFDLVKFQ
+1 
-16 TFFSFLRT
+16 
-24 KKMAKNSA
+24 MAKNSA
-32 RSYRKNNRFSQIPN
+32 RSHRKNNRFSQIPN

-60 KTTLDSGYLIP
+60 KTTLDAGYLIP

-109 FFFVPTRLVW
+109 FFFVPSRLVW

-132 GDSTDFLIPSLSG
+132 GDSTDFLIPSLAG
-145 TNTFDNGTI
+145 TNTFTNGSI
-154 FDYMGLPTGVSLDPA
+154 FDYMGIPTNVVINSTS
-169 NTPINAL
+169 TPINAL

-196 SIPVLTTDGPD
+196 SIPVNTGDGPD
-207 PISNYTLR
+207 LVTDYTLR

-242 GNAPVV
+242 GNAPIV
-248 GFGDGQTWNFMS
+248 GFGNSGNTWTFTNNPS
-260 NNSYS
+260 VAPTPEGWQLGRNNSSEPKQDNQYIGAS
-265 GTQAVLGNPTD
+265 FRGIIQAGNQATAWQRGPNQTALGYYEVMHQISEDQSTG
-276 VLDNVGLQVFTNRE
+276 LVGLLGFKDPAS
-290 QFSTANMIPIMQE
+290 F
-303 TNQSG
+303 
-308 RWANIGN
+308 
-315 QDQSS
+315 
-320 GNDIKPTRAIRG
+320 
-332 DGFYFPNGILS
+332 FYFNKGSLSPSNPDGI
-343 NSSGQQPYA
+343 YA

-416 VVPTAQTSSTDAVS
+416 VVPTAQTSSTDSVS

-457 LIGLVCLRADITYQ
+457 VIGLVCLRADITYQ

-496 QVVYNKEI
+496 QVVYNREI
-504 YAQGTAED
+504 YTQGTADD

-536 RSTDAQTLDVWHL
+536 RSTDPQTLDVWHL
-549 AQKFETL
+549 AQKFDTM

>member
-1 VPRDTKRFFDLVKFQ
+1 
-16 TFFSFLRT
+16 
-24 KKMAKNSA
+24 
-32 RSYRKNNRFSQIPN
+32 
-46 SPIQRSVFDRSHDY
+46 
-60 KTTLDSGYLIP
+60 
-71 FFVDEVLPG
+71 
-80 DTFKLRVNAFVRMN
+80 
-94 TLIAPFMDNVFMDTF
+94 MDTF
-109 FFFVPTRLVW
+109 FFFVPSRLVW

-145 TNTFDNGTI
+145 VNTFTNGSI
-154 FDYMGLPTGVSLDPA
+154 FDYMGLPTGVALDPT

-196 SIPVLTTDGPD
+196 SIPVTTGDGPD

-228 PWPQKGPSVDVGLT
+228 PWPQKGPSVEVGLS
-242 GNAPVV
+242 GNAPVK
-248 GFGDGQTWNFMS
+248 GFDKSTDWLFSTPNGVNPDGYLAGIGTKYNGLDSNICLRGWINQEMFTSGGDGSVVQFENLG
-260 NNSYS
+260 SY
-265 GTQAVLGNPTD
+265 
-276 VLDNVGLQVFTNRE
+276 
-290 QFSTANMIPIMQE
+290 
-303 TNQSG
+303 
-308 RWANIGN
+308 GN
-315 QDQSS
+315 QPFVVKDPGTESNYRPITGVFGKDFSFQ
-320 GNDIKPTRAIRG
+320 GALTPKT
-332 DGFYFPNGILS
+332 PNSI
-343 NSSGQQPYA
+343 YA
-352 DLSGVSA
+352 DLSGVNA
-359 ITINDLRQAFQ
+359 VTINDLRQAFQ

-416 VVPTAQTSSTDAVS
+416 VVPTAQTSSTDSVS

-457 LIGLVCLRADITYQ
+457 VIGLCCLRADITYQ

-504 YAQGTAED
+504 YTQGTADD

-536 RSTDAQTLDVWHL
+536 RSTDAQSLDVWHL
-549 AQKFETL
+549 AQKFDSL

>member
-1 VPRDTKRFFDLVKFQ
+1 
-16 TFFSFLRT
+16 
-24 KKMAKNSA
+24 MAKNTA
-32 RSYRKNNRFSQIPN
+32 RFHRKNNRFSQIPN

-60 KTTLDSGYLIP
+60 KTTLDAGYLIP

-94 TLIAPFMDNVFMDTF
+94 TLIAPFMDNVFLDTF
-109 FFFVPTRLVW
+109 FFFVPSRLVW
-119 DNWQRFCGEQKNP
+119 DNWQKFCGEQKNP

-145 TNTFDNGTI
+145 KNTFTSSSI
-154 FDYMGLPTGVSLDPA
+154 FDYMGLPTGVELDPA

-196 SIPVLTTDGPD
+196 SIPVKTDDGPD

-228 PWPQKGPSVDVGLT
+228 PWPQKGPSVEVGLT

-248 GFGDGQTWNFMS
+248 GFSDSNSWNISSVSGGASDNSWLLGSDSGIKYSPFIS
-260 NNSYS
+260 NERGIPLLALPSAS
-265 GTQAVLGNPTD
+265 HDQLG
-276 VLDNVGLQVFTNRE
+276 F
-290 QFSTANMIPIMQE
+290 
-303 TNQSG
+303 
-308 RWANIGN
+308 

-320 GNDIKPTRAIRG
+320 GETYYPLKKLIGSSDGSSFNFSNAILKSNNPG
-332 DGFYFPNGILS
+332 GI
-343 NSSGQQPYA
+343 YA

-416 VVPTAQTSSTDAVS
+416 VVPTAQTSSTDSVS

-457 LIGLVCLRADITYQ
+457 VIGLVCLRADITYQ

-496 QVVYNKEI
+496 QVVYNREI
-504 YAQGTAED
+504 YAQGTAVD

-536 RSTDAQTLDVWHL
+536 RSTDPQTLDVWHL
-549 AQKFETL
+549 AQKFDTL

-593 RPMPVYS
+593 RPMPVFS

>member
-1 VPRDTKRFFDLVKFQ
+1 
-16 TFFSFLRT
+16 
-24 KKMAKNSA
+24 MAKNSA
-32 RSYRKNNRFSQIPN
+32 RSHRKNNRFSQIPN

-60 KTTLDSGYLIP
+60 KTTMDAGSLIP

-80 DTFKLRVNAFVRMN
+80 DTYKLRVNAFVRMN
-94 TLIAPFMDNVFMDTF
+94 TLIAPFMDNVFLDTF

-145 TNTFDNGTI
+145 TNTFSNGTI
-154 FDYMGLPTGVSLDPA
+154 FDYMGLPTGVALDPA

-196 SIPVLTTDGPD
+196 SIPVLTNDGPD
-207 PISNYTLR
+207 PVSNYTLR

-242 GNAPVV
+242 GNAPVR
-248 GFGDGQTWNFMS
+248 GFGADS
-260 NNSYS
+260 NWTYGS
-265 GTQAVLGNPTD
+265 GTLPSGFNCGIGSQYNGYDESKTLHVWGNNEMFTY
-276 VLDNVGLQVFTNRE
+276 DNNGNSMLYNGNGSYGNKPIGLQDSSAESNIHPVTGIFGKE
-290 QFSTANMIPIMQE
+290 FSFNGGLTP
-303 TNQSG
+303 S
-308 RWANIGN
+308 
-315 QDQSS
+315 
-320 GNDIKPTRAIRG
+320 KP
-332 DGFYFPNGILS
+332 DS
-343 NSSGQQPYA
+343 VYA

-416 VVPTAQTSSTDAVS
+416 VVPTAQTSSTDSVS

-457 LIGLVCLRADITYQ
+457 VIGLVCLRADLTYQ

-496 QVVYNKEI
+496 QVVYNREI
-504 YAQGTAED
+504 YTQGSSED

-536 RSTDAQTLDVWHL
+536 RSTDPQSLDVWHL
-549 AQKFETL
+549 AQKFDSL

>member
-1 VPRDTKRFFDLVKFQ
+1 V
-16 TFFSFLRT
+16 
-24 KKMAKNSA
+24 AKNSA
-32 RSYRKNNRFSQIPN
+32 RTHRKNNRFSMIPN

-60 KTTLDSGYLIP
+60 KTTMDAGYLIP

-94 TLIAPFMDNVFMDTF
+94 TLISPFMDNVFMDTF
-109 FFFVPTRLVW
+109 FFFVPSRLVW

-145 TNTFDNGTI
+145 TNTFINGSI
-154 FDYMGLPTGVSLDPA
+154 FDYMGLPTGVSLDPS

-187 WFRDENLID
+187 WFRDENLVD
-196 SIPVLTTDGPD
+196 SIPVPTNDGPD

-228 PWPQKGPSVDVGLT
+228 PWPQKGPQVDINLASNSVVPVEMWSRTDPNTATKANWSNGVGIHFADGINYASMYSDTGGDHVQRYSEAHPDVGT
-242 GNAPVV
+242 G
-248 GFGDGQTWNFMS
+248 
-260 NNSYS
+260 
-265 GTQAVLGNPTD
+265 L
-276 VLDNVGLQVFTNRE
+276 
-290 QFSTANMIPIMQE
+290 
-303 TNQSG
+303 
-308 RWANIGN
+308 
-315 QDQSS
+315 
-320 GNDIKPTRAIRG
+320 RAILS
-332 DGFYFPNGILS
+332 PNVQYPSHPNTYG
-343 NSSGQQPYA
+343 NGYA
-352 DLSGVSA
+352 KDPFVSWPS
-359 ITINDLRQAFQ
+359 IEINDLRQAFQ

-409 GTHSRVN
+409 GTHSRAN
-416 VVPTAQTSSTDAVS
+416 VVPTAQTSSTDSVS

-457 LIGLVCLRADITYQ
+457 VIGLCCLRADITYQ

-504 YAQGTAED
+504 YTQGTAAD

-536 RSTDAQTLDVWHL
+536 RSTDPQTLDVWHL
-549 AQKFETL
+549 AQKFDSL

>member
-1 VPRDTKRFFDLVKFQ
+1 
-16 TFFSFLRT
+16 
-24 KKMAKNSA
+24 MAKNTA
-32 RSYRKNNRFSQIPN
+32 RFYRKNNRFSQIPN

-60 KTTLDSGYLIP
+60 KTTMDAGYLIP

-109 FFFVPTRLVW
+109 FFFVPSRLVW

-145 TNTFDNGTI
+145 TNIFTNGSI
-154 FDYMGLPTGVSLDPA
+154 FDYMGLPTGVALDPS

-196 SIPVLTTDGPD
+196 SIAVPTGDGPD

-228 PWPQKGPSVDVGLT
+228 PWPQKGPSVEVGLS
-242 GNAPVV
+242 GNAPVK
-248 GFGDGQTWNFMS
+248 GFDESTDWFFSSPNGANPAGYLAGIGTNYNGPD
-260 NNSYS
+260 S
-265 GTQAVLGNPTD
+265 GINLRGWINQ
-276 VLDNVGLQVFTNRE
+276 QS
-290 QFSTANMIPIMQE
+290 FSTPSVGAGVQFENMG
-303 TNQSG
+303 SY
-308 RWANIGN
+308 GN
-315 QDQSS
+315 QPLVIQDPNLEFNYHPITGIFGKDFSFQ
-320 GNDIKPTRAIRG
+320 GALTPTT
-332 DGFYFPNGILS
+332 PNS
-343 NSSGQQPYA
+343 VYA
-352 DLSGVSA
+352 DLSGVNA

-416 VVPTAQTSSTDAVS
+416 VVPTAQTSSTDSVS

-457 LIGLVCLRADITYQ
+457 VIGLCCLRADITYQ

-496 QVVYNKEI
+496 QVVYNREI
-504 YAQGTAED
+504 YTQGTADD

-536 RSTDAQTLDVWHL
+536 RSSDSQTLDVWHL
-549 AQKFETL
+549 AQKFDTL

-568 PINRVIAVQNEPQF
+568 PIARVIAVQNEPQF

>member
-1 VPRDTKRFFDLVKFQ
+1 
-16 TFFSFLRT
+16 
-24 KKMAKNSA
+24 MAKNSA
-32 RSYRKNNRFSQIPN
+32 RSHRKNNRFSQIPN

-60 KTTLDSGYLIP
+60 KTTMDAGYLIP

-94 TLIAPFMDNVFMDTF
+94 TLVAPFMDNVFMDTF

-132 GDSTDFLIPSLSG
+132 GDSTDFLIPNLGHSSG
-145 TNTFDNGTI
+145 SNNIITKFTSGSI
-154 FDYMGLPTGVSLDPA
+154 FDYMGLPTSTNSPDST
-169 NTPINAL
+169 TPFYVNAL

-187 WFRDENLID
+187 WFRDENLIG
-196 SIPVLTTDGPD
+196 SLPVPTGDGPD
-207 PISNYTLR
+207 DVNIYKLL

-228 PWPQKGPSVDVGLT
+228 PWPQKGPSVNVGLT

-248 GFGDGQTWNFMS
+248 GFGDNDGWTLSTEGGLSDGSGNWILGYPADVSS
-260 NNSYS
+260 NN
-265 GTQAVLGNPTD
+265 
-276 VLDNVGLQVFTNRE
+276 GLQVYSNRQQFTV
-290 QFSTANMIPIMQE
+290 
-303 TNQSG
+303 SG
-308 RWANIGN
+308 QTPMMRGAGSGSSRWATIGQ
-315 QDQSS
+315 QDQSGDAS
-320 GNDIKPTRAIRG
+320 NQMSPFNAIRG
-332 DGFYFPNGILS
+332 REAFFPEVFMS
-343 NSSGQQPYA
+343 PQSGHQPYA

-359 ITINDLRQAFQ
+359 ISINDLRQAFQ

-394 VISPDA
+394 VISPDG

-409 GTHSRVN
+409 GSHSRVN
-416 VVPTAQTSSTDAVS
+416 IVPTAQTSSTDSVS

-457 LIGLVCLRADITYQ
+457 VIGLCCLRADITYQ

-496 QVVYNKEI
+496 QVVYNREI
-504 YAQGTAED
+504 YAQGTAD
-512 NGVFGYQ
+512 DDGVFGYQ

-536 RSTDAQTLDVWHL
+536 RSTDPQSLDVWHL
-549 AQKFETL
+549 AQKFDSL

>member
-1 VPRDTKRFFDLVKFQ
+1 
-16 TFFSFLRT
+16 
-24 KKMAKNSA
+24 MAKNSA
-32 RSYRKNNRFSQIPN
+32 RTHRKNNRFSQIPN

-60 KTTLDSGYLIP
+60 KTTMDAGYLIP

-145 TNTFDNGTI
+145 TNTFANGSI
-154 FDYMGLPTGVSLDPA
+154 FDYMGLPTGVALDPT

-196 SIPVLTTDGPD
+196 SIPVSTGDGPD

-248 GFGDGQTWNFMS
+248 GFGNQDGWTLQSSAGDSDGSGKWILGIPASLGSNQGLEVFKNGSKFDMPGQTPMMRGSGSS
-260 NNSYS
+260 NWA
-265 GTQAVLGNPTD
+265 TI
-276 VLDNVGLQVFTNRE
+276 GL
-290 QFSTANMIPIMQE
+290 
-303 TNQSG
+303 
-308 RWANIGN
+308 
-315 QDQSS
+315 QDQSGS
-320 GNDIKPTRAIRG
+320 TDKMAPFNAIRG
-332 DGFYFPNGILS
+332 SQAYFPEIYMTPR
-343 NSSGQQPYA
+343 SGQQPYA

-416 VVPTAQTSSTDAVS
+416 VVPTAQTSSTDSVS

-457 LIGLVCLRADITYQ
+457 VIGLVCLRADITYQ

-478 SRRQLFDFYWPT
+478 FRRKLFDFYWPT

-496 QVVYNKEI
+496 QVVYNREI
-504 YAQGTAED
+504 YTQGTADD

-536 RSTDAQTLDVWHL
+536 RSTDPQSLDVWHL
-549 AQKFETL
+549 AQKFDSL

-568 PINRVIAVQNEPQF
+568 PVNRVIAVQNEPQF

>member
-1 VPRDTKRFFDLVKFQ
+1 
-16 TFFSFLRT
+16 
-24 KKMAKNSA
+24 MAKNSA
-32 RSYRKNNRFSQIPN
+32 RSHRKNNRFSQIPN

-60 KTTLDSGYLIP
+60 KTTMDAGYLVP

-109 FFFVPTRLVW
+109 FFFVPSRLVW

-145 TNTFDNGTI
+145 TNTFTNGSI
-154 FDYMGLPTGVSLDPA
+154 FDYMGLPTGVELNPT

-196 SIPVLTTDGPD
+196 SIPVITGDGPD

-215 KRAKRHDYFTSAL
+215 KRAKRHDYFTSSL
-228 PWPQKGPSVDVGLT
+228 PWPQKGPSVDVSLT

-248 GFGDGQTWNFMS
+248 GFGNEHPWHIFTNGMSHSSNGNWVLGTPAVSPSGDSLQLYQDSKSITENGQTPLMRGSGSGHWSRFGMQSQSGDASNQMMPIKALQGSGFSMPYALLESYDGQ
-260 NNSYS
+260 
-265 GTQAVLGNPTD
+265 L
-276 VLDNVGLQVFTNRE
+276 
-290 QFSTANMIPIMQE
+290 
-303 TNQSG
+303 
-308 RWANIGN
+308 
-315 QDQSS
+315 
-320 GNDIKPTRAIRG
+320 
-332 DGFYFPNGILS
+332 
-343 NSSGQQPYA
+343 PYA

-359 ITINDLRQAFQ
+359 ISINDLRQAFQ

-416 VVPTAQTSSTDAVS
+416 VVPTAQTSSTDSVS

-457 LIGLVCLRADITYQ
+457 VIGLCCLRADITYQ

-478 SRRQLFDFYWPT
+478 SRRHLFDFYWPT

-496 QVVYNKEI
+496 QVVYNREI
-504 YAQGTAED
+504 YTQGTADD

-536 RSTDAQTLDVWHL
+536 RSTDAQSLDVWHL
-549 AQKFETL
+549 AQKFDSL

-568 PINRVIAVQNEPQF
+568 PIARVIAVQNEPQF

>member
-1 VPRDTKRFFDLVKFQ
+1 
-16 TFFSFLRT
+16 
-24 KKMAKNSA
+24 MAKNSA
-32 RSYRKNNRFSQIPN
+32 RSHRKNNRFSQIPN

-60 KTTLDSGYLIP
+60 KTTMDTGYLIP

-145 TNTFDNGTI
+145 TNTFTNGTI
-154 FDYMGLPTGVSLDPA
+154 YDYMGLPTGVSLNPT

-196 SIPVLTTDGPD
+196 SIPVLTNDGPD

-242 GNAPVV
+242 GNAPVK
-248 GFGDGQTWNFMS
+248 GFDGSTDWIYGNGVS
-260 NNSYS
+260 PGS
-265 GTQAVLGNPTD
+265 GYTAMFGTPSD
-276 VLDNVGLQVFTNRE
+276 VLDNVGLQVYTNRE
-290 QFSTANMIPIMQE
+290 MFSTATMIPIMQE

-315 QDQSS
+315 QDQSNGDNIS
-320 GNDIKPTRAIRG
+320 PTRAIRAQQFSLTG
-332 DGFYFPNGILS
+332 PLTPTNPNS
-343 NSSGQQPYA
+343 VYA

-409 GTHSRVN
+409 GTHSRIN
-416 VVPTAQTSSTDAVS
+416 VVPTAQTSSTDSVS

-457 LIGLVCLRADITYQ
+457 VIGLCCLRADITYQ

-504 YAQGTAED
+504 YTQGTADD

-536 RSTDAQTLDVWHL
+536 RSTDPQSLDVWHL
-549 AQKFETL
+549 AQKFDSL

-568 PINRVIAVQNEPQF
+568 PIARVIAVQNEPQF